1 MIYNAKWIA
10 KDRIIIY
17 GKDSYNDLRYIFNS
31 VSNNIQEENKYSI
44 KYLVSKDNESPWEY
58 FIFTG
63 EINDQKNNAIKM
75 ILEEHYNSEN
85 LVKVNEDIKNIIKE
99 YDQKKNNQKNINDN
113 YSNNYNLNKII
124 S

>member
-1 MIYNAKWIA
+1 M
-10 KDRIIIY
+10 RIIIY

-63 EINDQKNNAIKM
+63 EINDQKNNAVKM
-75 ILEEHYNSEN
+75 ILEEHHNSEN
-85 LVKVNEDIKNIIKE
+85 LVKVNDDIKNIIK
-99 YDQKKNNQKNINDN
+99 K
-113 YSNNYNLNKII
+113 
-124 S
+124 

>member
-99 YDQKKNNQKNINDN
+99 YDQKK
-113 YSNNYNLNKII
+113 II
-124 S
+124 KKK